1 MERWAQTYRGALG
14 IFLYDTYG
22 WQIFNL
28 NFSEDY
34 ANMFKGLRV
43 DSGDNFEQLDLIISK
58 YESLKIDPT
67 TKQVVFSNGLN
78 VDKALEIQEYAKR
91 EMYSILRNWHALHQ

>member
-1 MERWAQTYRGALG
+1 MANHIAMERWAQTRGALG

-58 YESLKIDPT
+58 YESLKSTRPQSRWSSAT
-67 TKQVVFSNGLN
+67 
-78 VDKALEIQEYAKR
+78 A
-91 EMYSILRNWHALHQ
+91 

>member
-1 MERWAQTYRGALG
+1 
-14 IFLYDTYG
+14 
-22 WQIFNL
+22 
-28 NFSEDY
+28 
-34 ANMFKGLRV
+34 MFKGLRV

-78 VDKALEIQEYAKR
+78 VDKALEIQEYAKGKCIPSFELAR
-91 EMYSILRNWHALHQ
+91 TSPMTSME